1 MQWFLVYFEPS
12 LASFTKTACSHSYI
26 IILLIFSF
34 KCHEVFLLLL
44 LIKSIFSIPVL
55 QSILLELQWLFP
67 EIICSKQLLWLQPCQ
82 YHWSCGICRCWDWR
96 RTGMKIWHWE
106 VAPMKGQTVLKLAAD
121 YGCVH
126 THCLLPAHSRYYGET
141 PTVFATVA
149 S

>member
-1 MQWFLVYFEPS
+1 MPIDTIDLVEFAVEF
-12 LASFTKTACSHSYI
+12 ADAEIGGGQAWQCWKT
-26 IILLIFSF
+26 
-34 KCHEVFLLLL
+34 
-44 LIKSIFSIPVL
+44 
-55 QSILLELQWLFP
+55 
-67 EIICSKQLLWLQPCQ
+67 
-82 YHWSCGICRCWDWR
+82 
-96 RTGMKIWHWE
+96 WHWE